1 MWITILLICST
12 VGIFIGFTL
21 TSVINSYAKWEYSFY
36 IQSVAM
42 VPVALAIYYQ
52 DKKFLNV
59 DEAVAYRKKC
69 TDRL

>member
-1 MWITILLICST
+1 M
-12 VGIFIGFTL
+12 

-52 DKKFLNV
+52 DRKYLNV